1 MIFELEGVRVA
12 RGVRYRPATR
22 AELYVQARQLGLP
35 GCSRMRK
42 HELARAVA
50 RARRRPPASWATARC
65 REERSRVAAVTS
77 ERVTA
82 IPAFLRRLSA
92 TGGTD
97 RGTVAVLVAAL
108 GRLRWTERIA
118 LPLAAVVLA
127 GGVGA
132 SMPVLIAG
140 GTPEGV
146 AALKVVA
153 PIPASQASPD
163 LIRPVEPPQKSARP
177 AGGGASQ
184 TGTRST
190 AVVAAQEGGSSAVDQ
205 PAEVQARS
213 SGGGAPEPS
222 ASPAP
227 QAPAGAEQEGGAPT
241 PEPAPGPTPAPPGD
255 EEPEPTGEKATLC
268 HKSGSKSSK
277 TIVVGE
283 DAVEEHLAHGDTLG
297 ACP

>member
-1 MIFELEGVRVA
+1 MIFEYEGVRVA

-50 RARRRPPASWATARC
+50 RARRRPPALRAV
-65 REERSRVAAVTS
+65 SRGYRDQLAAVAG
-77 ERVTA
+77 R
-82 IPAFLRRLSA
+82 
-92 TGGTD
+92 
-97 RGTVAVLVAAL
+97 TVALLVAAL
-108 GRLRWTERIA
+108 GRLRRTERIA

-132 SMPVLIAG
+132 WMPVLIAG

-146 AALKVVA
+146 AALKVGA

-177 AGGGASQ
+177 AGGGASE
-184 TGTRST
+184 TGKRRT
-190 AVVAAQEGGSSAVDQ
+190 AVAAAQEGGASAVDQ
-205 PAEVQARS
+205 PVEVQARS
-213 SGGGAPEPS
+213 PGGGAPEPS

-227 QAPAGAEQEGGAPT
+227 QAPAGAEPEGRAPT
-241 PEPAPGPTPAPPGD
+241 PEPVPGPTPAPPGD